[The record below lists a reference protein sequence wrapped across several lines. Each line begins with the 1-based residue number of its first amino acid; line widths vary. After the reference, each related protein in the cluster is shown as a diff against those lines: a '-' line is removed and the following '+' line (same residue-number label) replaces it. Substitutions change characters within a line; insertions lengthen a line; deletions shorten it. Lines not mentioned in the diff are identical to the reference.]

1 MFLFGKTKQENKK
14 LKIENSYFK
23 KENSNLKKENSNL
36 KKENSFMKKKVD
48 KVASDGLRHGS
59 SEGAKHLAE
68 KRRK

>member
-14 LKIENSYFK
+14 LK
-23 KENSNLKKENSNL
+23 KENSSL

-59 SEGAKHLAE
+59 SEGAKHLAG

>member
-14 LKIENSYFK
+14 LKKEISY
-23 KENSNLKKENSNL
+23 L

-59 SEGAKHLAE
+59 SEGAKHLAG

>member
-14 LKIENSYFK
+14 LKRENSY
-23 KENSNLKKENSNL
+23 LKKENSYL

-59 SEGAKHLAE
+59 SEGAKHLAG

>member
-14 LKIENSYFK
+14 LKIENSYF
-23 KENSNLKKENSNL
+23 KKENSNL

>member
-14 LKIENSYFK
+14 LKKENSY
-23 KENSNLKKENSNL
+23 L

-59 SEGAKHLAE
+59 SESAKHLAG